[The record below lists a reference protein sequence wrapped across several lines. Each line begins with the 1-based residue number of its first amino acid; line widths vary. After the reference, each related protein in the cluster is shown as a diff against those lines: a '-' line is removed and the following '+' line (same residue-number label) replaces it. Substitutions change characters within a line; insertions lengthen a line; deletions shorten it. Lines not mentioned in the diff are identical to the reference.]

1 MGPGPKTA
9 NYPTLAAM
17 ILKQMFEC
25 VKLWLVVEK
34 LQIHSNLPFYCHSLM
49 LNAARSTSEIQLLPL
64 DLRFLKPRLHL
75 GLGSW

>member
-25 VKLWLVVEK
+25 VKLWLVVENCRY
-34 LQIHSNLPFYCHSLM
+34 IPTFPFIATH
-49 LNAARSTSEIQLLPL
+49 
-64 DLRFLKPRLHL
+64 
-75 GLGSW
+75 